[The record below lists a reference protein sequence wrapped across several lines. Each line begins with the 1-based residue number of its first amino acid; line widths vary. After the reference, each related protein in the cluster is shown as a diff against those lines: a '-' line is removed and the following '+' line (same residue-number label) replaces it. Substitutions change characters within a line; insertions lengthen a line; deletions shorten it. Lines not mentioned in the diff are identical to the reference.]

1 MWASRLVLS
10 CAPWKSGPCENACR
24 SCKAGWRFS
33 GGIFDIDGK
42 RTRIAALDEQTT
54 AADFW
59 NVADRA
65 QKVLREQSQIKSTVD
80 SYEGLS
86 RQMEDA
92 GVLIEMADEAKD
104 EATAVEAS
112 GTLTAIEDAVGKLE
126 FARMLSGP
134 YDRNGAL
141 VSINA
146 GAGGT
151 ESQDWAE
158 MLLRMY
164 SRWAERKGYK
174 LEELDRQAG
183 DEAGIKSATIG
194 IEGEWA
200 YGWLRAEAGVH
211 RLVRIS
217 PFDANARRHTSFA
230 SVFIYPDIDETIK
243 VEIDEKDLRID
254 VMRSGGAGGQHVNKT
269 ESAVRVTHIPTGI
282 AVHSRRRAVAAQEQ
296 VDRDAHPSLE
306 AVRGRAEEAGREDG
320 QHPRPEEG
328 DRVGEPDP
336 LLRAG
341 PVPAGHRSPH
351 RAEGGQRRRR
361 AGRRHRSV
369 HDRARCWSWPATR
382 RPPVLPNRPTM
393 TSKNVPEPKQST
405 SLWIVCEYRNEING
419 LAMGMVWVT
428 RGEPWLTN
436 AS

>member
-1 MWASRLVLS
+1 LV
-10 CAPWKSGPCENACR
+10 PCESACR

-59 NVADRA
+59 NVAERA
-65 QKVLREQSQIKSTVD
+65 QKVLREQAQLKSTVD
-80 SYEGLS
+80 GYDSLG
-86 RQMEDA
+86 RQLEDA
-92 GVLIEMADEAKD
+92 GVLIELADEAKD
-104 EATAVEAS
+104 EATAGEAG
-112 GTLTAIEDAVGKLE
+112 GTLTSIEDAVGKME

-164 SRWAERKGYK
+164 VRWAERKGYK
-174 LEELDRQAG
+174 VEELDRQSG

-200 YGWLRAEAGVH
+200 YGWARAEAGVH

-217 PFDANARRHTSFA
+217 PYDANARRHTSFA

-269 ESAVRVTHIPTGI
+269 ESAVRITHIPTGI
-282 AVHSRRRAVAAQEQ
+282 AVHSDGERSQHKNRSTAMRILRSKLFEVEQKKQEEKMGNIHAQKKAIEWGSQIRSYVLAPYRLVTDHRTGLKVGNVDSVLDGDLDQFMVAMLLELAGDPTAASRATKT
-296 VDRDAHPSLE
+296 
-306 AVRGRAEEAGREDG
+306 
-320 QHPRPEEG
+320 
-328 DRVGEPDP
+328 PDDD
-336 LLRAG
+336 L
-341 PVPAGHRSPH
+341 
-351 RAEGGQRRRR
+351 
-361 AGRRHRSV
+361 
-369 HDRARCWSWPATR
+369 
-382 RPPVLPNRPTM
+382 
-393 TSKNVPEPKQST
+393 
-405 SLWIVCEYRNEING
+405 
-419 LAMGMVWVT
+419 
-428 RGEPWLTN
+428 
-436 AS
+436 